1 MVARTRLARCP
12 NSQSS
17 AAQDVRSLIAMSAIP
32 VQKEGSLKSSWATPA
47 LWVEDLNLF
56 LTDTM
61 NEA

>member
-32 VQKEGSLKSSWATPA
+32 VQKEGSLKSSVGNAG
-47 LWVEDLNLF
+47 
-56 LTDTM
+56 TM
-61 NEA
+61 GRRFESLSNGHDE